1 MGSSAPIFLIAHFV
15 SLGRF
20 KSTAKSAGNKSL
32 ELLEISSLE
41 LKISLELETSSLE
54 LKISLELET
63 SSLELEIS
71 LLLDSIFSEELETL
85 SDEEDFEMEL
95 EEIADEEIAD
105 ELETFFDDE
114 LCSLLEEIS
123 SELELKI
130 SVGALLESSQAEIKN
145 AKAAIQGMK
154 YFMINSCGRKT

>member
-1 MGSSAPIFLIAHFV
+1 MGSSASIFLIAHFV
-15 SLGRF
+15 LLGRF
-20 KSTAKSAGNKSL
+20 KSTAKSAGNKSS
-32 ELLEISSLE
+32 ELLEISSELE
-41 LKISLELETSSLE
+41 LSSKLEL
-54 LKISLELET
+54 

-85 SDEEDFEMEL
+85 SDEENFETEL
-95 EEIADEEIAD
+95 EEIADDEISDEEVAD

-114 LCSLLEEIS
+114 LCALLEEIS

>member
-32 ELLEISSLE
+32 ELLEISSELE
-41 LKISLELETSSLE
+41 LSSLE

-154 YFMINSCGRKT
+154 YFMINSCVRKT

>member
-20 KSTAKSAGNKSL
+20 KSIAKSAGNKSL
-32 ELLEISSLE
+32 ELLEISSELE
-41 LKISLELETSSLE
+41 LSSLE

-105 ELETFFDDE
+105 ELEIFFDDE

>member
-32 ELLEISSLE
+32 ELLEISSELE
-41 LKISLELETSSLE
+41 LSSLE

-105 ELETFFDDE
+105 ELETFLTMNFV
-114 LCSLLEEIS
+114 LCSKKFLR
-123 SELELKI
+123 
-130 SVGALLESSQAEIKN
+130 N
-145 AKAAIQGMK
+145 
-154 YFMINSCGRKT
+154 

>member
-32 ELLEISSLE
+32 ELLEISS
-41 LKISLELETSSLE
+41 ELEF
-54 LKISLELET
+54 